1 MGERLVTQD
10 DGQAAVAYLII
21 EGLGDRTEME
31 RATSVKNWN
40 ASGVFAI
47 GFGIAFDGSTYIP
60 PLLSQAHLSFRPVRV
75 DCYSIFLLVTLQ
87 LFFSLV
93 ILNQKMMIL
102 SIVSIC
108 LP

>member
-1 MGERLVTQD
+1 
-10 DGQAAVAYLII
+10 
-21 EGLGDRTEME
+21 ME
-31 RATSVKNWN
+31 WATSVKNRN
-40 ASGVFAI
+40 ASGVLAM

-93 ILNQKMMIL
+93 ILNQKMMYYPSSVFVCRGDVMYL
-102 SIVSIC
+102 AEARAW
-108 LP
+108 L

>member
-1 MGERLVTQD
+1 MV
-10 DGQAAVAYLII
+10 
-21 EGLGDRTEME
+21 

-47 GFGIAFDGSTYIP
+47 GFGIAFDGSAYIPP

-93 ILNQKMMIL
+93 ILNQKMMIS

-108 LP
+108 PAVVMSLAEARASF